1 MLQIIILLDFY
12 NKRDK
17 NISKKYRGINKKIT
31 LFNLFLK
38 KIVICSFLIF
48 IHAYINIVFITL
60 LAIKY
65 IL

>member
-1 MLQIIILLDFY
+1 MLQIIILLEFY

-60 LAIKY
+60 LAIKN